1 MTHLGKPISQPT
13 RGYARWG
20 WPLFTEPVMK
30 TYLAIV
36 VVCLCAYS
44 SQVALANKATST
56 VQKTVHR
63 LQAVEEGLK

>member
-1 MTHLGKPISQPT
+1 
-13 RGYARWG
+13 
-20 WPLFTEPVMK
+20 MK